1 MEIYE
6 LDLTNFEEMLED
18 FLKEIEKNAGSQG
31 YAGFMVYDDN
41 LDKCELNFSNEIEIF
56 EDWLGNYDN
65 CYVLYSYNLEDEDL
79 DLDYIEEQVRD
90 TLTDYLENLRDIG
103 ILKDR

>member
-6 LDLTNFEEMLED
+6 LDLTNFEEV
-18 FLKEIEKNAGSQG
+18 LKEYLEEIERNAGRQG
-31 YAGFMVYDDN
+31 YTGFIVWEDN
-41 LDKCELNFSNEIEIF
+41 LHTGELNFSFDTEVF
-56 EDWLGNYDN
+56 EEWLCDYEQGI
-65 CYVLYSYNLEDEDL
+65 CIYSYNLEDEDL